1 MNVRK
6 ILGIVAAASGAALL
20 VLGAFVAIPA
30 AMRGFSGVSLASTG
44 VTHPMGMGTQ
54 AMGGGMSASSGVNGM
69 TGMTGMGM
77 GSSMGMR
84 MMGSRGMG
92 TDMMG
97 TGHMDGWGGTST
109 VTSGAA
115 IPGAPEVRVTAGE
128 FTLSP
133 AEIVLPAGGPVNLTL
148 ENHGAL
154 PHDLTIPALSVRVV
168 AAGGQTQSVRLRDL
182 PAGTYT
188 AYCSIP
194 GHADAGMRATVIVR

>member
-6 ILGIVAAASGAALL
+6 ILGIVAGASGAALL
-20 VLGAFVAIPA
+20 VLGAFVAMPA
-30 AMRGFSGVSLASTG
+30 AMRGFSGVSLAPTG
-44 VTHPMGMGTQ
+44 VTHPMGMQ

-97 TGHMDGWGGTST
+97 TGHMYGWGGTST
-109 VTSGAA
+109 TSSAVIA
-115 IPGAPEVRVTAGE
+115 GAPEVRVTAGE

-148 ENHGAL
+148 ENRGAL
-154 PHDLTIPALSVRVV
+154 PHDLTIPALSVRVI
-168 AAGGQTQSVRLRDL
+168 AAGGQTQTVGLRDL